1 VVTVHLDNAT
11 NLWAIDL
18 RLVYDPISCLGMT
31 PGTIP
36 SPDYVIRN
44 DCGNGAVDYTV
55 VQQSPRAPANGSG
68 SVVSLT
74 FQCTRAGTTP
84 LHFQHAVLLDNT
96 GNQLPVIPSDG
107 QITCTSQASIL
118 GYHYVRYGEGL
129 LCIARAYG
137 VSAWAIANQNWLYY
151 PYILYPGQRLAI
163 PNVPYQNPPGPV
175 CVPQFGVGTTP
186 TPPFIVT
193 PTPTPISGSTC
204 RAYYQVRYGD
214 TLYAIAWRYGT
225 TISAIATRNNIINP
239 NWIWAGQWLCI
250 P

>member
-1 VVTVHLDNAT
+1 VVTLHLDNAT
-11 NLWAIDL
+11 NLWGIDL
-18 RLVYDPISCLGMT
+18 RLAYDLSSCLSAV
-31 PGTIP
+31 PGTMP
-36 SPDYVIRN
+36 SPDFVVRN
-44 DCGNGAVDYTV
+44 DCGSGSANYTV

-68 SVVSLT
+68 DVLSLT
-74 FQCTRAGTTP
+74 LQCTRVGTTS
-84 LHFQHAVLLDNT
+84 LHFQRAVLLDSF
-96 GNQLPVIPSDG
+96 GNHLPVTAIDG
-107 QITCTSQASIL
+107 QITCTSSSSIL
-118 GYHYVRYGEGL
+118 GYHYVRSGETL

-151 PYILYPGQRLAI
+151 PFILYPGQRLAI
-163 PNVPYQNPPGPV
+163 PNVPYQNPPGPT
-175 CVPQFGVGTTP
+175 CVPQFGGG
-186 TPPFIVT
+186 TPPPITPT

-225 TISAIATRNNIINP
+225 TVAAIAAKNHLTNP